1 MTHLYIE
8 QNTGLTEEVNSSII
22 SKLYELA
29 ISGDL
34 DASSNLKGRLHSSRA
49 KRIEVQYLV
58 AEFSELYITAD
69 QFYKYFVDPAV
80 DEFFAKCPAGDGNGI
95 LEDSWDLLE
104 SSWANKNTTYNY
116 CNNANYFGSINGSNS
131 NYKSILERVEHFPE
145 LIDLPCSTAIGG
157 FYNPICQHFVNIKEI
172 YCPKS
177 TNCINFEING
187 FDNQFIFQKLEL
199 IDFSTAPDTFSATSF
214 TIRALSAPKLKKIIL
229 PPSVIYF
236 YHAFMSGNGTFGDS
250 NGIDIFMYTTDISNV
265 SSDVSTWVFT
275 ATSGVRL
282 WVQDAIY
289 NDWLNHKQVVNSS
302 KVTVK
307 KFSEY
312 TGNDLVQKWLPQTT

>member
-8 QNTGLTEEVNSSII
+8 QNTGQTEEVNSSII

-34 DASSNLKGRLHSSRA
+34 DETSDLKGRLHSSVAR
-49 KRIEVQYLV
+49 RLEVQYLTSI
-58 AEFSELYITAD
+58 FSELYISAD
-69 QFYKYFVDPAV
+69 VYYKHFVDPAIA
-80 DEFFAKCPAGDGNGI
+80 EFFAKCPAGDGTGI
-95 LEDSWDLLE
+95 TEGSWNLLE

-116 CNNANYFGSINGSNS
+116 CNNANYFGSHQESDS

-145 LIDLPCSTAIGG
+145 LVDLPCSQAAGG
-157 FYNPICQHFVNIKEI
+157 YYIPICQHFVNIKEI

-177 TNCINFEING
+177 VNCVNFEIQG
-187 FDNQFIFQKLEL
+187 FNSSFIFQKLEL
-199 IDFSTAPDTFSATSF
+199 IDFSTAPDTYSAVSF
-214 TIRALSAPKLKKIIL
+214 TIYGDGAPKLKKIIL
-229 PPSVIYF
+229 PPSVTYF
-236 YHAFMSGNGTFGDS
+236 AHGFMSGNGQFGDS

-265 SSDVSTWVFT
+265 SSDVSAWVFQS
-275 ATSGVRL
+275 TSGVRL
-282 WVQDAIY
+282 WVQDSIY
-289 NDWLNHKQVVNSS
+289 NDWLNHKQVASS
-302 KVTVK
+302 NKVTVR